1 MTGLESLYTAQK
13 VYRPLALRLE
23 IANECTC
30 VHWDRYSV
38 NDGSGI
44 ESQVARHCAHYPD
57 DPDVAAYRALP
68 AEAFES
74 VAAGAEYGIQWLSL
88 ADLHHTLTDRRPVIA
103 FVVIGKTVFFRVELS
118 AVERQ
123 IQRPDGENE
132 NAYTS
137 LVLAVT
143 NQLRNLQVSRWA
155 DDITRA
161 ARENVNWSI
170 IMRRHHERGI
180 RMSLGGTAFTLA
192 EKADRTALKL
202 LGAVGSEDDPERRRK
217 LLGSRLMAMQV
228 GGAALAEDQM
238 PYGWELEKDKRG
250 RERRVKTKGLI
261 PVAVAA
267 NAPALAA
274 AYAMH
279 AEGKTYESIC
289 TALAEFEKDGVMSR
303 RSGQRYDL
311 DFAAAVGDTFRAYD
325 AALTVFQAHWP
336 SGIPRPT
343 PPDEATIV
351 AYESGEDPAELF
363 TYEQRLVIARPE
375 LLRTG
380 MLLRAVV
387 NDIRG
392 RGLELAGLT
401 PHYADDYD
409 EKGVFYLE
417 ARWPW
422 PIDAGTGQEMPRFGI
437 PDEILRLSAGRL
449 LRSIGRRRKPTGGL
463 AHVRTERRVLQGFG
477 TWELADGREA
487 TLIARMNNNG
497 RANMVLLGRNK
508 PADGTSPGWT
518 RELAQPKKCILA
530 TLNLNALCG
539 DLAHRI
545 GEAVTAQI
553 DPARLAPASAV
564 LRAESTDRTEHV
576 RAGLLARAEAA
587 DQAAEKSERAARG
600 ARTSAAL
607 AAEDGDEEEAA
618 EYRKDASS
626 HAVDARRARQE
637 AETLRQRAAD
647 LDQQTERAQTA
658 NVNLSTTAYL
668 VAGLQRAAS
677 NNGTGPAALGELADA
692 HLHSWNV
699 QASRDTEGYWAN
711 YEVKLDVPVLPGGV
725 VQIDIRGRVRD
736 VRTRRPMTGLRG
748 AVAQGATAETVFAK
762 GLPLN
767 AVVTADLNRKTLLN
781 RHIMPWL
788 SSHQVS
794 TRGARCALVD
804 HPLPEVRQVVYA
816 DVTGTDMPQLAAYPT
831 AWREHILA
839 TYRDPGL
846 QWGNAASPDDTT
858 LVRQLIATLGLP
870 GVRSDGRGLE
880 IKSIA
885 RYAGVAADVVR
896 ELVLPTSRYGLG
908 FERPRYLA
916 YVGERSDR
924 VQLISCTH
932 GCEQGLCDLVALYPE
947 VSASGYGV
955 ICSTCWRLPN
965 TADPK
970 WQTIVFP
977 AIYGRSFNRT
987 SPKGSLR
994 DAVQTVP
1001 IGPAVPMAIVD

>member
-13 VYRPLALRLE
+13 VFRPLAKRLE
-23 IANECTC
+23 IANHCTQ

-44 ESQVARHCAHYPD
+44 ESQVARHCALYLN
-57 DPDVAAYRALP
+57 DPDVAAYRAIP
-68 AEAFES
+68 AAAFDS
-74 VAAGAEYGIQWLSL
+74 VAAGAEHGIQWLSL
-88 ADLHHTLTDRRPVIA
+88 ADLHHTLTDRRPVVA
-103 FVVIGKTVFFRVELS
+103 FVVVGTTVFFRIGMS

-143 NQLRNLQVSRWA
+143 NHLRGLQVSRWA
-155 DDITRA
+155 DDITRV
-161 ARENVNWSI
+161 ARENVSWGI
-170 IMRRHHERGI
+170 IMRRHLERGI
-180 RMSLGGTAFTLA
+180 RMSLGGTVNNLA
-192 EKADRTALKL
+192 EKGNRTTLKV

-217 LLGSRLMAMQV
+217 MLGSRLVAMQA
-228 GGAALAEDQM
+228 GGAALAEAQM
-238 PYGWELEKDKRG
+238 PYGWELEKDQRG
-250 RERRVKTKGLI
+250 RARRMKTKGLI

-274 AYAMH
+274 VYAMH
-279 AEGKTYESIC
+279 ADGKTYESIC
-289 TALAEFEKDGVMSR
+289 SALAELEKDGIMSR

-325 AALTVFQAHWP
+325 AALTVFQGHWP

-351 AYESGEDPAELF
+351 AYESGDDPAELF
-363 TYEQRLVIARPE
+363 SYEQRLVIARPE

-380 MLLRAVV
+380 ILLRAVV

-392 RGLELAGLT
+392 RGLKLAGLT

-409 EKGVFYLE
+409 ETGVFYLE

-422 PIDAGTGQEMPRFGI
+422 PIDASTGQETPRFGI
-437 PDEILRLSAGRL
+437 PDETLRLSAGRL
-449 LRSIGRRRKPTGGL
+449 LRSIGKRRKPTGGL

-477 TWELADGREA
+477 TWDLAEGQES

-497 RANMVLLGRNK
+497 RANMVLLARNK
-508 PADGTSPGWT
+508 PTDGTSPGWT
-518 RELAQPKKCILA
+518 RELARPRESVLA
-530 TLNLNALCG
+530 TLNLDALCG

-553 DPARLAPASAV
+553 DPARVAPASAV
-564 LRAESTDRTEHV
+564 LRAESADHTEHV

-587 DQAAEKSERAARG
+587 DRAAEKSERAARG

-607 AAEDGDEEEAA
+607 ATEDGDEDEAA
-618 EYRKDASS
+618 EYRRDASS
-626 HAVDARRARQE
+626 HAADARRTRQE
-637 AETLRQRAAD
+637 AEALRRRAAD
-647 LDQQTERAQTA
+647 LDQQTEGVQTA

-699 QASRDTEGYWAN
+699 KASRDPEGYWAS
-711 YEVKLDVPVLPGGV
+711 YEVKLDVPVLPEGV
-725 VQIDIRGRVRD
+725 VQIEVQGRVRD
-736 VRTRRPMTGLRG
+736 VRPRTPMVGLRG

-762 GLPLN
+762 GLPLD
-767 AVVTADLNRKTLLN
+767 AVVTPDLNRKTLLN

-816 DVTGTDMPQLAAYPT
+816 GVTGTDMPHLAAYPT
-831 AWREHILA
+831 VWREHVLA
-839 TYRDPGL
+839 TYRDADL

-880 IKSIA
+880 IKSMA

-896 ELVLPTSRYGLG
+896 ELVRPTSRYGLG

-916 YVGERSDR
+916 YNGERSDR
-924 VQLISCTH
+924 VQLISCPH

-955 ICSTCWRLPN
+955 ICSTCWRMPN
-965 TADPK
+965 TTDPK

-977 AIYGRSFNRT
+977 AIYGRPFNRT
-987 SPKGSLR
+987 APKGSLR

-1001 IGPAVPMAIVD
+1001 VGPAVPMAIVD